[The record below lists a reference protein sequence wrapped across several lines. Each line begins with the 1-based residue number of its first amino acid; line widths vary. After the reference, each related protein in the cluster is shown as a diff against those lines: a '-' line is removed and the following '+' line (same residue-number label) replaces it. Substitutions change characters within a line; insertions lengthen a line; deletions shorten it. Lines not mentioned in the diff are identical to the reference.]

1 METMGHRPFSELTK
15 HFTPE
20 RRAYIE
26 AGKAKIREEVEQ
38 EKAKREGRAT
48 SLDRRGAEGL
58 QRRPATV
65 DR

>member
-1 METMGHRPFSELTK
+1 MGTMSHRPFRELTK

-38 EKAKREGRAT
+38 EKAKREGRRT
-48 SLDRRGAEGL
+48 SHDRRGEDI

-65 DR
+65 NR